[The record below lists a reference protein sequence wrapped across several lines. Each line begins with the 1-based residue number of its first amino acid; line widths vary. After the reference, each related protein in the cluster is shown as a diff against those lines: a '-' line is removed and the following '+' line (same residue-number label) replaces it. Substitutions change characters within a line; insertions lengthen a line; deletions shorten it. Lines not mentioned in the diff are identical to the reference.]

1 MRLESNYATLDV
13 MPHDVE
19 RRAWPRSVVEDSN
32 LKVQLSTLR
41 RALNEGQ
48 RGQGDHATEYVATV
62 TGRGYL
68 PVFATH
74 AYAHDKLEAGGDA
87 PEMRRRLAR
96 LQGPP
101 KLSEPVSMPG
111 RAPRPGIAL
120 RASDSF
126 HLPGTTS

>member
-1 MRLESNYATLDV
+1 M
-13 MPHDVE
+13 
-19 RRAWPRSVVEDSN
+19 VEDSN

-68 PVFATH
+68 PVFATR
-74 AYAHDKLEAGGDA
+74 AYALNKLEASEA

-96 LQGPP
+96 LQAAP